1 VVGARRPLSDGIIEE
16 TFAVP
21 LTTHAPIAF
30 IPTLDAKAARAF
42 YEDTLGLNFEFH
54 LQPLVG

>member
-1 VVGARRPLSDGIIEE
+1 
-16 TFAVP
+16 VP